1 LALRRAGEIQPSPTV
16 GLDARA
22 KELARQGIEVISFG
36 VGEPDFPTTRAALE
50 EAERAMREGFTRYTP
65 VRGIPELRRAIADKT
80 FKEQGLVYDPEKEI
94 LVSSGAKESIFLALL
109 ALVDPG
115 EEVLLPAPY
124 WVSYPEQV
132 RLAGGRPVVVPS
144 SPERGFRVGPDDLA
158 PYLTERTRVLILNSP
173 QNPSGTVYPREELG
187 ELARFCLEHDLWVVA
202 DEIYEK
208 LVFQGEHVSL
218 ASFPGMRERT
228 VVVNGVSKAY
238 AMTGWRVGWALGP
251 AGVIGAMASFQSHT
265 TTHPSSVSQ
274 RAALGALLGPQDQV
288 AEMVAE
294 FRRRRDFMVERLS
307 SLPGFRVWPPEGA
320 FYVFPSVEG
329 VLGEEIPS
337 DLSLAE
343 RLLEEARIAA
353 VPGSAFGM
361 PGYLRFSYAL
371 SFERMREGLERL
383 ERFVQGRA
391 ATRRA

>member
-1 LALRRAGEIQPSPTV
+1 MVLGRAGEIQPSPTV

-22 KELARQGIEVISFG
+22 KELARRGIDVVSFG
-36 VGEPDFPTTRAALE
+36 VGEPDFPTPALALE

-65 VRGIPELRRAIADKT
+65 VRGIPELRKAIAEKVRR
-80 FKEQGLVYDPEKEI
+80 EQGLAYDPEGEI

-109 ALVDPG
+109 ALVDAG

-124 WVSYPEQV
+124 WVSYPEQI

-144 SPERGFRVGPDDLA
+144 SPERGFRVGPAELA
-158 PYLTERTRVLILNSP
+158 PYLGPRTRVLILNSP
-173 QNPSGTVYPREELG
+173 QNPSGTVYPREELA
-187 ELARFCLEHDLWVVA
+187 ELARFCREHDLWVVA

-208 LVFQGEHVSL
+208 LVFRGEHVSM

-238 AMTGWRVGWALGP
+238 AMTGWRVGWACGP
-251 AGVIGAMASFQSHT
+251 ARVIGAMASFQSHT

-274 RAALGALLGPQDQV
+274 RAALGALCGPQDQV

-294 FRRRRDFMVERLS
+294 FRRRRDFMVERLT

-320 FYVFPSVEG
+320 FYVTG
-329 VLGEEIPS
+329 LMEEKGFSS
-337 DLSLAE
+337 DLALAE
-343 RLLEEARIAA
+343 RLLEEARIAV

-371 SFERMREGLERL
+371 SFERIQEGLDRL
-383 ERFVQGRA
+383 ERFVREGR
-391 ATRRA
+391 